1 MIKSVLIKFVLATSI
16 AILALV
22 SIKTYLQMKEISQLK
37 AQVTSK
43 QQQVIALDAKQLVN
57 KFVED
62 GSSQYEA
69 MEAFGLLIKMM
80 EDEGVLIL
88 NSQQTITAP
97 SNRQFRNLS
106 VSDIFTM
113 AEKRGVDIEAFQKG
127 ILKKAEKDADK
138 LIKKLESLQP

>member
-1 MIKSVLIKFVLATSI
+1 MMKSVLIKFVLATSI

-69 MEAFGLLIKMM
+69 MEAFGY
-80 EDEGVLIL
+80 
-88 NSQQTITAP
+88 
-97 SNRQFRNLS
+97 
-106 VSDIFTM
+106 
-113 AEKRGVDIEAFQKG
+113 
-127 ILKKAEKDADK
+127 
-138 LIKKLESLQP
+138 